1 MAERF
6 QLEIAGIG
14 IELISDFPRVAEPG
28 VEKFYAPFR
37 ARGRADLRL
46 AVHCGGLPPTNPDE
60 VLFDAMANRWR
71 LSRSN
76 GHYVFEIFENR
87 PPHPRVQVA
96 TVAPGWRA
104 GEVHLLPA
112 ASLRRRPAW
121 SLTRLMQPLGELLLI
136 NRLSRGRGVLLHG
149 LGVIDRG
156 KGLVF
161 IGRSGAGKSTLAK
174 LYEETAPD
182 ATILNDEH
190 IAVTRR
196 GRRFWVSGT
205 PWPGAHFTFS
215 AETAPV
221 HKVYVLEHA
230 PANQLVS
237 ECASALCALLVQQM
251 FLPFWSQEAL
261 AFALSFAEEL
271 VAAVPAFRLGF
282 VNDSRVIEFLRQE
295 G

>member
-6 QLEIAGIG
+6 QLNIAGIG
-14 IELISDFPRVAEPG
+14 IELVSDFPRVAEAA
-28 VEKFYAPFR
+28 VDKFYAPFH

-46 AVHCGGLPPTNPDE
+46 TVKCGRLPAISPDE
-60 VLFDAMANRWR
+60 VLFDARAGRWR

-76 GHYVFEIFENR
+76 GHYVFEIFKNR
-87 PPHPRVQVA
+87 SPHPRVQVA
-96 TVAPGWRA
+96 KVEPEWRA

-112 ASLRRRPAW
+112 ASVRRRPAW
-121 SLTRLMQPLGELLLI
+121 SLARLMQPLGELLLI

-149 LGVIDRG
+149 LGVVDRG
-156 KGLVF
+156 RGLVF
-161 IGRSGAGKSTLAK
+161 VGRSGAGKSTLAK
-174 LYEETAPD
+174 LYEETAPG

-196 GRRFWVSGT
+196 GQRFWVSGT
-205 PWPGAHFTFS
+205 PWPGAHFTVS

-221 HKVYVLEHA
+221 HKIYVLEHA
-230 PANQLVS
+230 EANHLFPERS
-237 ECASALCALLVQQM
+237 STLCALLAQQM
-251 FLPFWSQEAL
+251 FLPFWSQKAVV
-261 AFALSFAEEL
+261 FALRFAEEL

-282 VNDSRVIEFLRQE
+282 VNDPRVIGFLRQE